1 MKQAQLLEKYKLIS
15 SHTCRRLFCTNA
27 YLNGIDVQ
35 LIMKISGHK
44 SEKAFRR
51 YLKISN
57 HEAAQK
63 LKEAWGLD

>member
-1 MKQAQLLEKYKLIS
+1 
-15 SHTCRRLFCTNA
+15 
-27 YLNGIDVQ
+27 
-35 LIMKISGHK
+35 MKISGHK

-57 HEAAQK
+57 YEAAQK